1 MKKIDF
7 KKDVNFWE
15 LASFAK
21 AKNFDNIILLT
32 QALEQNYLNDEN
44 KKFLKNFI
52 NSFDSN
58 DEIKSQL
65 YQDVFASFIIGKKS
79 DKTFLEFGATDGFE
93 LSNSYMLEKSK
104 GWRGVLSEPS
114 IQWHNSLKKN
124 RKDAKIIT
132 KCVWSHSGKKLDFF
146 MSDQGVL
153 STINDFV
160 ESDKS
165 SMPGNT
171 LERKKSGKIISVETI
186 SLNDVIIEEF
196 NNITPS
202 YISIDTEGSE
212 YEILKYFNLDIY
224 RPKVFTIEHN
234 FTYQQ
239 NQIDHLMK
247 SNNYVRIFRN
257 LTAFDAWY
265 VAEEKLKEIDYY

>member
-93 LSNSYMLEKSK
+93 LSNSYILENDYNWK
-104 GWRGVLSEPS
+104 GVLCEPS
-114 IQWHNSLKKN
+114 PQWHERLKKN
-124 RKDAKIIT
+124 RINSKIIT
-132 KCVWSHSGKKLDFF
+132 ECIWKETGKKLDFY
-146 MSDQGVL
+146 
-153 STINDFV
+153 IW
-160 ESDKS
+160 
-165 SMPGNT
+165 
-171 LERKKSGKIISVETI
+171 LEPNEGIIFKVKYNR
-186 SLNDVIIEEF
+186 L
-196 NNITPS
+196 
-202 YISIDTEGSE
+202 GSWE
-212 YEILKYFNLDIY
+212 YRL
-224 RPKVFTIEHN
+224 R
-234 FTYQQ
+234 
-239 NQIDHLMK
+239 
-247 SNNYVRIFRN
+247 NY
-257 LTAFDAWY
+257 
-265 VAEEKLKEIDYY
+265 E